1 MKKVIIIM
9 SMILLPIVS
18 TQSAQA
24 NQELA
29 NKIVIL
35 EQQFKAQV
43 LKACTVKGVPV
54 LQSQPA
60 AAKGNKVG
68 GKVFRPD
75 STGGLMTKEFVNNP
89 ANAEYIKWWQSLSSI
104 GNFADPATGNKGN
117 AYSPCVGLMYGTLDL
132 DNYSKNT
139 IAKQEERY
147 RFQIS
152 KLNPVP
158 SFKCPE
164 NITGFE
170 CYWITYAKTNK

>member
-1 MKKVIIIM
+1 MKKVIVILSIV
-9 SMILLPIVS
+9 LLPIVS

-54 LQSQPA
+54 LATQPA
-60 AAKGNKVG
+60 AAKGNSVG
-68 GKVFRPD
+68 GKVFRPN
-75 STGGLMTKEFVNNP
+75 STGGLMTKEFINNP
-89 ANAEYIKWWQSLSSI
+89 ANAEYIKWWYSLTLP
-104 GNFADPATGNKGN
+104 GNFPHPETGNSRN
-117 AYSPCVGLMYGTLDL
+117 EFSPCVGIVNGTLDL
-132 DNYSKNT
+132 DNYAKKT

-147 RFQIS
+147 KFQIS
-152 KLNPVP
+152 KLNPIP

-164 NITGFE
+164 NLTGYE
-170 CYWITYAKTNK
+170 CYWITYVKTNK